1 MSTKWIARIVGLLML
16 LAFFIIMA
24 NLQRKLV
31 EMRQTQQDAPV
42 PATTST

>member
-24 NLQRKLV
+24 NMQRKLV
-31 EMRQTQQDAPV
+31 EMQRMQQDATVPV
-42 PATTST
+42 PTST